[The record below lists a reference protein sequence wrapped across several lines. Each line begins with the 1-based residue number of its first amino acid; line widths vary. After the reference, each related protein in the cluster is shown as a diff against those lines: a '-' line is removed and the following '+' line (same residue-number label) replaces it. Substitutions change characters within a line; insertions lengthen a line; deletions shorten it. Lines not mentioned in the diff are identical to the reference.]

1 MACELVSLVAADEP
15 CTRPAA
21 GTELNRD
28 CSTDGPRLACRDMGP
43 SVNCGLGAK
52 APRKGRC
59 VWVAGAVL
67 PAEDTAGVRPGPLRR
82 PPGGAVAAAMK
93 RLWPFFTSG
102 SRSRPL
108 PALLCTR
115 EALSVGPQVGRPPS
129 PFGPSP
135 SSCLLFE
142 KGPGSEAPPSLPR
155 GAGKLKGAPK
165 PAASGALWEREA
177 PSLKLCK
184 LRSVARPPP
193 RAKPLAGWLLGLN
206 PPAAGRVPEKLFL
219 EWAASLVSAELGSS
233 RLGRKANR
241 ELWLRVELACNGL
254 SAALDRPRSEMG
266 ENVDFHLLL
275 LTGSLAGGT
284 FLPARPPPDGRGSG
298 HEAQAEVV
306 GDQTTP
312 SSEGLPPKR
321 SLFWEDRTGPGFGGG
336 TGQPLQEG
344 RCVAQRT
351 RWAQFSP
358 ASTEGTCCRCGC
370 LQRKD

>member
-1 MACELVSLVAADEP
+1 MAILHVGLTVTALA
-15 CTRPAA
+15 
-21 GTELNRD
+21 
-28 CSTDGPRLACRDMGP
+28 RLAVHQRGLVRGP
-43 SVNCGLGAK
+43 
-52 APRKGRC
+52 
-59 VWVAGAVL
+59 AGGQA
-67 PAEDTAGVRPGPLRR
+67 
-82 PPGGAVAAAMK
+82 
-93 RLWPFFTSG
+93 
-102 SRSRPL
+102 
-108 PALLCTR
+108 
-115 EALSVGPQVGRPPS
+115 PS

-284 FLPARPPPDGRGSG
+284 FLPARPPPFSKVFGGDLLSKEIVAIFLSILALPGS
-298 HEAQAEVV
+298 
-306 GDQTTP
+306 
-312 SSEGLPPKR
+312 SSEPCSSSEVSG
-321 SLFWEDRTGPGFGGG
+321 E
-336 TGQPLQEG
+336 
-344 RCVAQRT
+344 
-351 RWAQFSP
+351 
-358 ASTEGTCCRCGC
+358 
-370 LQRKD
+370 